1 MVASNKASK
10 PPIQQQL
17 PTATGQPSLERLG
30 LLATSDAVPEPL
42 VTFAELARRLATSTG
57 RRRVAVSTI
66 HRWRSPGIRGRKL
79 ASVRI
84 GGRWFT
90 TESWFAAFCDATTE
104 PDHSV
109 AALSRISSSVGKAL
123 AAEGF

>member
-1 MVASNKASK
+1 MVAPSK
-10 PPIQQQL
+10 SSKSLIQQHPPGESPYGRQAL
-17 PTATGQPSLERLG
+17 RIA
-30 LLATSDAVPEPL
+30 SDAVPEPL
-42 VTFAELARRLATSTG
+42 ITFAELARRLATSTG

-90 TESWFAAFCDATTE
+90 TESWFSAFCDSTSPSSE
-104 PDHSV
+104 QDHSV
-109 AALSRISSSVGKAL
+109 ADVNRNISSIGKAL
-123 AAEGF
+123 ADEGF